1 MDDREV
7 DIKKVNGSL
16 MNVEK
21 PDKVLDKDKGFIPT
35 KEYFQ
40 NAEDLSYNEYLRQK
54 ILSRE

>member
-1 MDDREV
+1 
-7 DIKKVNGSL
+7 

-54 ILSRE
+54 ILSREQTISD